1 LLDYLHC
8 EQCMVDVRF
17 EQARIKII
25 VKREANPH
33 ATRSRK
39 DIQPLKR
46 PMKLPLR
53 YMSDRGSFW

>member
-1 LLDYLHC
+1 
-8 EQCMVDVRF
+8 MVDVRF